1 MGTLTGSE
9 MTRRG
14 VRLTH
19 DDVVTLSLYGSAG
32 QSLGA
37 FIPRGLTIRLAGDA
51 NDYVGKGLSGGRIVV
66 APDTTA
72 TFASENNVIAGN
84 VIGYGATSGDIFL
97 RGIVGERLAVRNS
110 GATIV
115 AEGAGDHV
123 AEYMTGGTVVV
134 LGGTGRNVAAGMSGG
149 TAYFYDPQNVLAT
162 QLAVGEF
169 ELDLL
174 NTDDEEILS
183 DILSRFVAETGSE
196 VGQAILSQWSRSRM
210 DFIRVRSVEY
220 QRALGDIDG

>member
-1 MGTLTGSE
+1 MLFRS
-9 MTRRG
+9 
-14 VRLTH
+14 
-19 DDVVTLSLYGSAG
+19 
-32 QSLGA
+32 
-37 FIPRGLTIRLAGDA
+37 
-51 NDYVGKGLSGGRIVV
+51 
-66 APDTTA
+66 
-72 TFASENNVIAGN
+72 
-84 VIGYGATSGDIFL
+84 
-97 RGIVGERLAVRNS
+97 
-110 GATIV
+110 
-115 AEGAGDHV
+115 
-123 AEYMTGGTVVV
+123 
-134 LGGTGRNVAAGMSGG
+134 G